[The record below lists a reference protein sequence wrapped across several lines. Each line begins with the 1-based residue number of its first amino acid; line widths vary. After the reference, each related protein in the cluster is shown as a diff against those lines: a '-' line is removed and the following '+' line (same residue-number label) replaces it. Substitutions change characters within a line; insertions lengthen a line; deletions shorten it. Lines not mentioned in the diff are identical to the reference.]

1 MENLVNLQ
9 KELDSKH
16 SELINKINS
25 MIHNLSDN
33 DKKIINL
40 EISRKSENNKQ
51 IEKALSKLNI

>member
-33 DKKIINL
+33 DKKILNL